1 MTHDGEAYV
10 IIEQENRCQFT
21 QYLYDR
27 FSLGIANR
35 LEWIPLAAG
44 GYSRS
49 HFSNFTVKIVEKM
62 AVNLATQEI
71 VVITIKNNH

>member
-35 LEWIPLAAG
+35 LE
-44 GYSRS
+44 
-49 HFSNFTVKIVEKM
+49 
-62 AVNLATQEI
+62 
-71 VVITIKNNH
+71 

>member
-44 GYSRS
+44 GI
-49 HFSNFTVKIVEKM
+49 F
-62 AVNLATQEI
+62 QESFF
-71 VVITIKNNH
+71 